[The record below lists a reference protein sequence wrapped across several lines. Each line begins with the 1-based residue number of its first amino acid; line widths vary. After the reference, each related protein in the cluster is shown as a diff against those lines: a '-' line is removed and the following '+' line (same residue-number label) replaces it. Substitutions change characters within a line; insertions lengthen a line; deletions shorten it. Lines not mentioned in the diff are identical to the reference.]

1 MKFIENKPF
10 REKKYEDERLEHIEE
25 KFMNEVLVNIPK
37 PNYENEG
44 EEDVMD
50 VDMVQLKK
58 SDQTS
63 SGVDKYP

>member
-1 MKFIENKPF
+1 
-10 REKKYEDERLEHIEE
+10 
-25 KFMNEVLVNIPK
+25 MNEVLVNIPK